1 MTKDNY
7 VATQNSESALKGKE
21 TLSRQTQHKVEVNS
35 VMTKTSIV
43 MTKVKNNYKKNV
55 AMQQIMSRH
64 NEELKEEIS
73 VATMIEK
80 FLNYN
85 VAILLALLQQ

>member
-1 MTKDNY
+1 M
-7 VATQNSESALKGKE
+7 
-21 TLSRQTQHKVEVNS
+21 SRQTQHKVEVNF
-35 VMTKTSIV
+35 VATKTSIV
-43 MTKVKNNYKKNV
+43 TTKVKNNYKKNV

-73 VATMIEK
+73 IATMIEK